1 MKSHGS
7 LIYDLPVQ
15 LVGWWFF
22 FFLTASAQHVLS
34 ECLRCFR
41 SPIIS

>member
-15 LVGWWFF
+15 LVGWCF